1 MNRIK
6 FLVIAILIG
15 CFSSMQS
22 YAYEFNSNSVLAS
35 GTWVK
40 IRVKESGICKLTFE
54 QLAQMGFT
62 NPSEIRVFGYGG
74 SMLSEDFSSPK
85 IDDLNEV
92 PLYEGYNYFLFYAQG
107 PIKWGYNNNRKK
119 TCYDFTINPYSVFGY
134 YFVTDN
140 VGTKKRISTKKEAAL
155 TEGEKNIVDI
165 NNYMDIR
172 YRKVEEFNLIS
183 SGKQWYGDKILSGNT
198 STFRLDFPDVDTTE
212 TTTIYLNCTG
222 SSNSS
227 STINTT
233 TRIGDS
239 VLYNSISIPLCS
251 QHVIANEGQ
260 LMQTCKPS
268 NGQIS
273 ISLTYHGSNN
283 AHFATVERII
293 ATTYRKLSMN
303 GASTLFFR
311 NPKAIYSDD
320 EYIFHVDG
328 CTSNHQIWNLKD
340 PQSPVLE
347 KTELKGS
354 VLTFSCTPQDNTPTE
369 YVAVNVLNPD
379 YITAE
384 YVGTVA
390 NQNLHAS
397 VPADMVIITHP
408 DFIEGAQ
415 QIAALH
421 FQYDNM
427 DTHIIIPEQI
437 YNEFSSGT
445 PDPTAIRWYMKKLY
459 EANGHQPFYLLLIG
473 DGCYDNR
480 GVLTALNG
488 TKLNN
493 YIITYQGGSSTD
505 AASSYTS
512 DDYFCFLEDNEIS
525 KGKVGNATMD
535 ISVGRIPCQNMS
547 QLNGVINKIKTH
559 MENNNF
565 GKWKNKIV
573 LLADDNEESNSYQ
586 KFCEYSDNVA
596 KKVQTYNP
604 DMDVKKIYLDAYT
617 RTTGSNGSRYY
628 DVERIIEEEIENGVM
643 FFNYVGHSSKIGF
656 SAEHVFTQ
664 NKAGS
669 IYNKNCGFWFTA
681 SCEFSQYDDLDHS
694 GGEDLLLNPNGGA
707 LTLISSSRV
716 VFDNKNDNLNQALFT
731 HLFERDMDSMPL
743 RIGDV
748 VRLSKCQLKNDS
760 NKLAFHLLGDPAL
773 RLNYPANHVLT
784 DSIVEI
790 GGQQRDTLN
799 ALSEIQVFG
808 HITDKNY
815 NKMNDFNGTLFITLY
830 DKEVTLYTKANIYTE
845 KEDIIKNRHE
855 YKDRPNVL
863 FSGQV
868 DVTDGNYTFCFKLP
882 KDINYNYGTGRLAYY
897 AYDEEN
903 KYEAQGSYED
913 FIIGG
918 SSEVMDDDTDGP
930 ILQLFMNT
938 ESFVSGSTVNSS
950 PVFFAKLYDENGIN
964 ASGVGIGH
972 DITLTISGS
981 NTPIILNN
989 YFSYSKGSY
998 NNGMI
1003 CYQLNDLPD
1012 GEYTLTLK
1020 IWDLLNNS
1028 STSSINFVVDHN
1040 YEIEI
1045 TELIAYPNPAK
1056 DHICLQLINNEPLT
1070 VQSFRFLLYD
1080 IYGKIVYESE
1090 EIQAKTDGT
1099 LTWTWDLC
1107 NTNGNRVAPGCYIGR
1122 AEVKT
1127 DDKKYKGKSKKI
1139 IILPQ

>member
-1 MNRIK
+1 
-6 FLVIAILIG
+6 
-15 CFSSMQS
+15 
-22 YAYEFNSNSVLAS
+22 
-35 GTWVK
+35 
-40 IRVKESGICKLTFE
+40 
-54 QLAQMGFT
+54 MGFT

-155 TEGEKNIVDI
+155 TEGEKNSVDI

-227 STINTT
+227 STINTA

-354 VLTFSCTPQDNTPTE
+354 VLTFSCSPQDNTPTE

-493 YIITYQGGSSTD
+493 YIITYKACRT
-505 AASSYTS
+505 
-512 DDYFCFLEDNEIS
+512 F
-525 KGKVGNATMD
+525 
-535 ISVGRIPCQNMS
+535 RIW
-547 QLNGVINKIKTH
+547 I
-559 MENNNF
+559 
-565 GKWKNKIV
+565 
-573 LLADDNEESNSYQ
+573 
-586 KFCEYSDNVA
+586 
-596 KKVQTYNP
+596 
-604 DMDVKKIYLDAYT
+604 
-617 RTTGSNGSRYY
+617 
-628 DVERIIEEEIENGVM
+628 
-643 FFNYVGHSSKIGF
+643 
-656 SAEHVFTQ
+656 
-664 NKAGS
+664 
-669 IYNKNCGFWFTA
+669 
-681 SCEFSQYDDLDHS
+681 
-694 GGEDLLLNPNGGA
+694 
-707 LTLISSSRV
+707 
-716 VFDNKNDNLNQALFT
+716 
-731 HLFERDMDSMPL
+731 
-743 RIGDV
+743 
-748 VRLSKCQLKNDS
+748 
-760 NKLAFHLLGDPAL
+760 
-773 RLNYPANHVLT
+773 
-784 DSIVEI
+784 
-790 GGQQRDTLN
+790 
-799 ALSEIQVFG
+799 
-808 HITDKNY
+808 
-815 NKMNDFNGTLFITLY
+815 
-830 DKEVTLYTKANIYTE
+830 
-845 KEDIIKNRHE
+845 
-855 YKDRPNVL
+855 
-863 FSGQV
+863 
-868 DVTDGNYTFCFKLP
+868 
-882 KDINYNYGTGRLAYY
+882 
-897 AYDEEN
+897 
-903 KYEAQGSYED
+903 
-913 FIIGG
+913 
-918 SSEVMDDDTDGP
+918 
-930 ILQLFMNT
+930 
-938 ESFVSGSTVNSS
+938 
-950 PVFFAKLYDENGIN
+950 
-964 ASGVGIGH
+964 
-972 DITLTISGS
+972 
-981 NTPIILNN
+981 
-989 YFSYSKGSY
+989 
-998 NNGMI
+998 
-1003 CYQLNDLPD
+1003 
-1012 GEYTLTLK
+1012 
-1020 IWDLLNNS
+1020 
-1028 STSSINFVVDHN
+1028 
-1040 YEIEI
+1040 
-1045 TELIAYPNPAK
+1045 
-1056 DHICLQLINNEPLT
+1056 
-1070 VQSFRFLLYD
+1070 
-1080 IYGKIVYESE
+1080 
-1090 EIQAKTDGT
+1090 
-1099 LTWTWDLC
+1099 
-1107 NTNGNRVAPGCYIGR
+1107 
-1122 AEVKT
+1122 
-1127 DDKKYKGKSKKI
+1127 
-1139 IILPQ
+1139 